1 MSEILL
7 GLKLYLGVVL
17 GKLAVIGIVFAV
29 CFVIFILCCIFGK
42 KVDE

>member
-29 CFVIFILCCIFGK
+29 CFVIFILGCVFGK
-42 KVDE
+42 KVEE

>member
-17 GKLAVIGIVFAV
+17 GKLAVIGSVFLI
-29 CFVIFILCCIFGK
+29 CLILAIITCGFGK
-42 KVDE
+42 KVDD